1 MSRQRLSP
9 SLGES
14 SHHVCPRC
22 SGTGTVRDNESLS
35 LSILRLIEEEA
46 LKENTQEVHAIVPVP
61 IASYLLNE
69 KRTAVNAIETR
80 QDGVRCVIVP
90 NDQMEMPDHTI
101 SPAVKAAIAAARER
115 GVNVVLT
122 TGRPYAGVHS
132 YLKELHMEQPG
143 DYCITYNGALVQKA
157 GDGSTVAQTALSYDD
172 YRFLE
177 QLSREVGSHF
187 HALDRNTLYT
197 ANRDISYYTVHESY
211 VATIPLV
218 FCEAEKMD
226 PEIQLL
232 KVMMIDEPAI
242 LDQAIARIP
251 AEVKEKYTVLKSA
264 PYFLEILDKRV
275 NKGTGVKSLADAL
288 GIKPEEIMAIGDQEN
303 DIAMIEFAG
312 VGVAMDNA
320 IPAVKEA
327 ANFITKSNLED
338 GVAFA
343 IEKYVLA

>member
-1 MSRQRLSP
+1 MAIKLIAIDMD
-9 SLGES
+9 
-14 SHHVCPRC
+14 
-22 SGTGTVRDNESLS
+22 GT
-35 LSILRLIEEEA
+35 
-46 LKENTQEVHAIVPVP
+46 
-61 IASYLLNE
+61 LLL
-69 KRTAVNAIETR
+69 
-80 QDGVRCVIVP
+80 
-90 NDQMEMPDHTI
+90 PDHTI
-101 SPAVKAAIAAARER
+101 SPAVKTAIAAARAR

-172 YRFLE
+172 YLE

-197 ANRDISYYTVHESY
+197 ANRDISYYTVHESF

-226 PEIQLL
+226 PETQFL
-232 KVMMIDEPAI
+232 KVMMIDEPEI
-242 LDQAIARIP
+242 LDKVISRIP

-288 GIKPEEIMAIGDQEN
+288 GIKAEEVMAIGDQEN
-303 DIAMIEFAG
+303 DIAMIEYAG

-320 IPAVKEA
+320 IPSVKEI
-327 ANFITKSNLED
+327 ANFVTKSNLED
-338 GVAFA
+338 GVAYA
-343 IEKYVLA
+343 IEKFALN

>member
-1 MSRQRLSP
+1 MAIKLIAIDMD
-9 SLGES
+9 
-14 SHHVCPRC
+14 
-22 SGTGTVRDNESLS
+22 GT
-35 LSILRLIEEEA
+35 
-46 LKENTQEVHAIVPVP
+46 
-61 IASYLLNE
+61 LLL
-69 KRTAVNAIETR
+69 
-80 QDGVRCVIVP
+80 
-90 NDQMEMPDHTI
+90 PDHTI
-101 SPAVKAAIAAARER
+101 SPAVKAAIVAARER

-211 VATIPLV
+211 VV

>member
-1 MSRQRLSP
+1 MAIKLIAIDMD
-9 SLGES
+9 
-14 SHHVCPRC
+14 
-22 SGTGTVRDNESLS
+22 GT
-35 LSILRLIEEEA
+35 
-46 LKENTQEVHAIVPVP
+46 
-61 IASYLLNE
+61 LLL
-69 KRTAVNAIETR
+69 
-80 QDGVRCVIVP
+80 
-90 NDQMEMPDHTI
+90 PDHTI
-101 SPAVKAAIAAARER
+101 SPAVKTAIAAARAR

-172 YRFLE
+172 YRYG

-197 ANRDISYYTVHESY
+197 ANRDISYYTVHESF

-226 PEIQLL
+226 PETQFL
-232 KVMMIDEPAI
+232 KVMMIDEPEI
-242 LDQAIARIP
+242 LDKAISRIP

-288 GIKPEEIMAIGDQEN
+288 GIKAEEVMAIGDQEN
-303 DIAMIEFAG
+303 DIAMIEYAG

-320 IPAVKEA
+320 IPSVKEI
-327 ANFITKSNLED
+327 ANFVTKSNLED
-338 GVAFA
+338 GVAYA
-343 IEKYVLA
+343 IEKFALN